1 MGKGSHQLE
10 ICSLGH
16 ICKYGRKVLKSK
28 GLNSYLGGCSS
39 SITNYSQYLHVII
52 CRGGK
57 MSFFSMLL
65 SFLQGPL
72 LQKTD

>member
-10 ICSLGH
+10 IYSLGH

-39 SITNYSQYLHVII
+39 SVTNYNQYLHVII

-57 MSFFSMLL
+57 ISFFSMRL
-65 SFLQGPL
+65 SFLQGPP
-72 LQKTD
+72 LQKID